1 MENSD
6 RFERPSYENRSERKP
21 LQLRKKSDM
30 NFNNERRSNNS
41 FNNDRRPSYGNNRN
55 NSGNH
60 PNRFNSN
67 SGNSFNNDG
76 NNRYGNNEQRYG
88 NNNRHGNNEG
98 GSYNSGERRNN
109 YGNNERYGNN
119 NNRYGNNESGGY
131 NNERRN
137 NYGNSE
143 RYGNNNRYG
152 NNEGGSYNNERRNNY
167 GNSEGGGYNNSERR
181 NNYGDG
187 NRPNY
192 NRPNNYNNNNNR
204 FDKPRNNNY
213 QQNNNDRYGDDSQK
227 VNFRPRKNSVE
238 GKERKSFSAY
248 KEVVDLTKPVRL
260 NKYLANAGICSR
272 READEYI
279 QAGVISVN
287 DVIVTE
293 LGTKVLPTDKIMF
306 HEQTVRTERKI
317 YLILNKPKD
326 YVTTVEDT
334 HDRKTVMDL
343 VKTACSERIYP
354 VGRLDRNTTGVL
366 LFTNDGDL
374 AARLTHPKYEKK
386 KIYDVVLDR
395 DLEEED
401 FNKILNEGVELD
413 DGIIKA
419 DDLAFVK
426 EDSRKKV
433 GIEIH
438 SGKNRVVRRLFDKLG
453 YKVRYL
459 DRVYFAG
466 LTKKNLPR
474 GKFRFL
480 NGKEISTLKMGAYE

>member
-6 RFERPSYENRSERKP
+6 RFERPAGYDGNSERKP
-21 LQLRKKSDM
+21 LQLRKKSDL
-30 NFNNERRSNNS
+30 NFNNEKRSYNN
-41 FNNDRRPSYGNNRN
+41 FNNDRRPSTYGNSRP
-55 NSGNH
+55 NSGNQH
-60 PNRFNSN
+60 SNRFNSN

-76 NNRYGNNEQRYG
+76 NRYRNNEGGGYSNERRNNYGNNTRYNNDGGGGYNTERRNSYGSNNRYNSNEGGYNSERRNNYG
-88 NNNRHGNNEG
+88 NNRYNNESGG

-109 YGNNERYGNN
+109 YG
-119 NNRYGNNESGGY
+119 GG
-131 NNERRN
+131 
-137 NYGNSE
+137 
-143 RYGNNNRYG
+143 
-152 NNEGGSYNNERRNNY
+152 
-167 GNSEGGGYNNSERR
+167 
-181 NNYGDG
+181 G
-187 NRPNY
+187 NRPNSF
-192 NRPNNYNNNNNR
+192 NNNNR
-204 FDKPRNNNY
+204 FDKPRTSNY
-213 QQNNNDRYGDDSQK
+213 AQGNSENYGNSSQK
-227 VNFRPRKNSVE
+227 VNYRPRKKNAE
-238 GKERKSFSAY
+238 GKERKSFSPY

-260 NKYLANAGICSR
+260 NRYLANAGICSR

-293 LGTKVLPTDKIMF
+293 LGTKVLPTDAIKF
-306 HEQTVRTERKI
+306 HEQTVRTERKV

-343 VKTACSERIYP
+343 VRNACSERIYP
-354 VGRLDRNTTGVL
+354 VGRLDRNTTGIL

-386 KIYDVVLDR
+386 KIYEVLLDK
-395 DLEEED
+395 DLEEAD
-401 FNKILNEGVELD
+401 FNKILHEGIEIEEGVT
-413 DGIIKA
+413 IKA

-426 EDSRKKV
+426 EDNRKKI

-438 SGKNRVVRRLFDKLG
+438 SGQNRVVRRIFDKLG
-453 YKVRYL
+453 YKVRHL

-474 GKFRFL
+474 GKFRML
-480 NGKEISTLKMGAYE
+480 NGKEVSMLKMGAYA